1 MACPPIKITS
11 ISIARPLPCR
21 QRAAACLTRTMAKHT
36 QAPLTMTDIARLADV
51 SESTISRALANSP
64 LVSRKTRERIQALAL
79 EHGYTVNPIARNLR
93 SRTTRTIA
101 VVIPLVHERDQH
113 LSDPFFATILGHL
126 ADALTS
132 RGYDLLLSKVFTH
145 QDRWVE
151 GMVQSQRADGV
162 ILIGQSLEHE
172 TINAAAEAGVPV
184 VSWGAKMPGQAYTS
198 VGSDNV
204 AGGRLAT
211 QHLLKS
217 GRKQVAFMGDIRLPE
232 VAQRYEGYL
241 AAHKAVK
248 LKPNPALCIAA
259 HFLPEE
265 AYMAAQG
272 LIASGVKFDGVVSAS
287 DLIAVSTI
295 RALTE
300 NGQHVPHDVG
310 VVGFDDISL
319 ASYTSPPLTTIR
331 QDIAKGAKLLV
342 DAVLATVAGQ
352 DMTSVEMAPELIV
365 RGSSLV

>member
-1 MACPPIKITS
+1 
-11 ISIARPLPCR
+11 
-21 QRAAACLTRTMAKHT
+21 MAK
-36 QAPLTMTDIARLADV
+36 QPQLPLTMTDIARLAAV
-51 SESTISRALANSP
+51 SESTISRALTNSP
-64 LVSRKTRERIQALAL
+64 LVSNKTRERIQALAL

-113 LSDPFFATILGHL
+113 LSDPFFASILGHL

-198 VGSDNV
+198 VGSDNR

-211 QHLLKS
+211 EHLVQS
-217 GRKQVAFMGDIRLPE
+217 GRKHVAFLGDIRLPE
-232 VAQRYEGYL
+232 VAQRYDGYL
-241 AAHKAVK
+241 AAHRSAG
-248 LKPNPALCIAA
+248 LTPNPALCIPA
-259 HFLPEE
+259 HFLPED
-265 AYMAAQG
+265 AYAAAQG

-287 DLIAVSTI
+287 DLIAVSTM
-295 RALTE
+295 RALAE
-300 NGQHVPHDVG
+300 HGQRVPQDVG
-310 VVGFDDISL
+310 VVGFDDITL
-319 ASYTSPPLTTIR
+319 APYTTPPLTTIR
-331 QDIAKGAKLLV
+331 QDIALGASLLV
-342 DAVLATVAGQ
+342 DAVLDTVAGKP
-352 DMTSVEMAPELIV
+352 MASVEMPPQLVV
-365 RGSSLV
+365 RGSSLG